1 MDIDGLFSVFDAILS
16 PSLTRYSSA
25 FWAEAVLIVK
35 TDFFFFFFKDLPF
48 LLDVNVSD
56 TKEHN
61 FPRSPPGKSP

>member
-1 MDIDGLFSVFDAILS
+1 MDVDGLFSVFDAILS
-16 PSLTRYSSA
+16 PSLTRYSST

-35 TDFFFFFFKDLPF
+35 TDSKDLPF

-56 TKEHN
+56 TKKHN